1 MENLNLNEIF
11 SKNIT
16 RLRNAHNLTQFEL
29 GAKLNYSDK
38 AVSRWERGEAI
49 PDAKV
54 LVGLSDIFGVT
65 VDDLLRNSEVKSTRV
80 LSEKQWRDNKKTIPL
95 LSFVGVWTLAL
106 ATFVILNIFGIV
118 HWEIFAYALPA
129 SLIVLLIFS
138 AMWWNR
144 KMNALFVS
152 LLCWSL
158 ILCIYVIFIKQNL
171 WLLFVIGIPVQL
183 IVLLSFKIHN
193 HK

>member
-1 MENLNLNEIF
+1 MENLNEIF

-54 LVGLSDIFGVT
+54 LVGLSEIFGVT
-65 VDDLLRNSEVKSTRV
+65 VDDLLRNSDVKSTKV
-80 LSEKQWRDNKKTIPL
+80 LSEKQWRDNIKTIPSL
-95 LSFVGVWTLAL
+95 AFIGVWTLAF
-106 ATFVILNIFGIV
+106 AIFIILNFFDITYWPV
-118 HWEIFAYALPA
+118 FAYALPV
-129 SLIVLLIFS
+129 SVIVLLVFS
-138 AMWWNR
+138 AIWWNK

-152 LLCWSL
+152 LLCWSV
-158 ILCIYVIFIKQNL
+158 ILCIYLIFLNRNL
-171 WLLFVIGIPVQL
+171 WLLFIIGVPVQL

>member
-1 MENLNLNEIF
+1 MENLNEIF
-11 SKNIT
+11 SKNII

-54 LVGLSDIFGVT
+54 LVGLSEIFGVT
-65 VDDLLRNSEVKSTRV
+65 VDDLLRNDEVKSTKV
-80 LSEKQWRDNKKTIPL
+80 LSEKQWRDNIITIPAL
-95 LSFVGVWTLAL
+95 AFIGVWTLAL
-106 ATFVILNIFGIV
+106 VTFIILNFFDIIYWPV
-118 HWEIFAYALPA
+118 FAYALPV
-129 SLIVLLIFS
+129 SVIVLLIFS
-138 AMWWNR
+138 AIWWNK

-152 LLCWSL
+152 LLCWSI
-158 ILCIYVIFIKQNL
+158 ILCVYLIFLNRNL
-171 WLLFVIGIPVQL
+171 WLLFIIGIPVQL

>member
-1 MENLNLNEIF
+1 MENLNEIF

-16 RLRNAHNLTQFEL
+16 RLRNAHRLTQFEL

-65 VDDLLRNSEVKSTRV
+65 VDDLLRNSEVKSTKV
-80 LSEKQWRDNKKTIPL
+80 LSDKQWRDNKKTIPMI
-95 LSFVGVWTLAL
+95 SFIGVWTLAL
-106 ATFVILNIFGIV
+106 VTFVILNMCNITY
-118 HWEIFAYALPA
+118 WMIFAYALPV
-129 SLIVLLIFS
+129 SLIVLLVFS
-138 AMWWNR
+138 AIWWNK

-152 LLCWSL
+152 LLCWSI
-158 ILCIYVIFIKQNL
+158 ILCIYLIFINHNW
-171 WLLFVIGIPVQL
+171 WLLFVIGAPVQIL
-183 IVLLSFKIHN
+183 VLLGFRIHN

>member
-1 MENLNLNEIF
+1 MENLNEIF

-54 LVGLSDIFGVT
+54 LVGLSEIFGVT
-65 VDDLLRNSEVKSTRV
+65 VDDLLKNPETESTKV
-80 LSEKQWRDNKKTIPL
+80 LTEKQWRDNKTLIPL
-95 LSFVGVWTLAL
+95 IAFVGVWTLAL
-106 ATFVILNIFGIV
+106 VIYVILNMFDITYWMV
-118 HWEIFAYALPA
+118 FAYALPV
-129 SLIVLLIFS
+129 SVIVLLVFS
-138 AMWWNR
+138 AIWWNK

-152 LLCWSL
+152 LLCWSV
-158 ILCIYVIFIKQNL
+158 ILCIYLTLLKFNT
-171 WLLFVIGIPVQL
+171 WLLFIIGIPVQIL
-183 IVLLSFKIHN
+183 VILAFRIHK

>member
-1 MENLNLNEIF
+1 MENLNEIF

-54 LVGLSDIFGVT
+54 LVGLSEIFGVT
-65 VDDLLRNSEVKSTRV
+65 VDDLLKNSEVKSTRV
-80 LSEKQWRDNKKTIPL
+80 LTSKQWRENKAIIPL
-95 LSFVGVWTLAL
+95 ISFVGVWTLAL
-106 ATFVILNIFGIV
+106 LGFFILNLFDITY
-118 HWEIFAYALPA
+118 WMIFAYALPI
-129 SLIVLLIFS
+129 SIIVLLVFS
-138 AMWWNR
+138 AIWWN
-144 KMNALFVS
+144 KQMNAVFVS
-152 LLCWSL
+152 LLCWSV
-158 ILCIYVIFIKQNL
+158 ILCIYLAFLNYNR
-171 WLLFVIGIPVQL
+171 WLLFIIGIPVQL
-183 IVLLSFKIHN
+183 LVILGFRIHN

>member
-1 MENLNLNEIF
+1 MENLNEIF
-11 SKNIT
+11 SKNII

-54 LVGLSDIFGVT
+54 LVGLSEIFGVT
-65 VDDLLRNSEVKSTRV
+65 VDDLLKNSEVKSTKV
-80 LSEKQWRDNKKTIPL
+80 LSEKQWRDNIITIPSL
-95 LSFVGVWTLAL
+95 AFIAVWTVAL
-106 ATFVILNIFGIV
+106 LTFIILNFFNIIYWPV
-118 HWEIFAYALPA
+118 FAYALPV
-129 SLIVLLIFS
+129 SVIVLLVFS
-138 AMWWNR
+138 AIWWNK

-152 LLCWSL
+152 LLCWSV
-158 ILCIYVIFIKQNL
+158 ILCIYLIFLNRNL
-171 WLLFVIGIPVQL
+171 WLLFIIGIPVQL